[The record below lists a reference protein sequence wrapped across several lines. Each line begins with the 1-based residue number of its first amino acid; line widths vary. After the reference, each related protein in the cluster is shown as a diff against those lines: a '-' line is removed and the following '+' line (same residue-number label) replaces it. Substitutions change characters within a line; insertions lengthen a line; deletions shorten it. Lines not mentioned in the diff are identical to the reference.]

1 MKDSL
6 QNASYPRYV
15 DSHKDKAK
23 DLEHGVYNVS
33 NTDVNTSV
41 NNACAVGAKSKS
53 RNHLHSFIR
62 VL

>member
-6 QNASYPRYV
+6 QNASYPHYV

-33 NTDVNTSV
+33 NTHVNT
-41 NNACAVGAKSKS
+41 
-53 RNHLHSFIR
+53 
-62 VL
+62 